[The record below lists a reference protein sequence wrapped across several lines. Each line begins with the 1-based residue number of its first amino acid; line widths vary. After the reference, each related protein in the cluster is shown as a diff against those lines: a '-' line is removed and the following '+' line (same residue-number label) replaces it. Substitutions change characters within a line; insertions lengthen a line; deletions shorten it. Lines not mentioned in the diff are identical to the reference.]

1 MHSSVFRNYFSCSQS
16 GGQSLIQICSFRFD
30 GYESYQTALEQWS
43 PESAR
48 KSNES
53 RSNGKLAYFSI
64 NCFSEKLFA
73 GKVYV
78 GFENASK
85 HFVSSDVK
93 NENEIGSI
101 AVLVFDRVSS
111 GAYRNGATAWQ
122 CVCKIYLLDKDTLAV
137 FAEGKVY
144 GPEPPSTTSG
154 GDRVGE
160 KPSIVACKKEAQ
172 RLFDDLG

>member
-1 MHSSVFRNYFSCSQS
+1 MRKWDKSYTYAVCTVVFFTIIFLVANQADNR
-16 GGQSLIQICSFRFD
+16 SFRFD

-43 PESAR
+43 PESVR

-64 NCFSEKLFA
+64 NCFSEKLA
-73 GKVYV
+73 GAVCWIR
-78 GFENASK
+78 NALK

-93 NENEIGSI
+93 SENEIGAV

-111 GAYRNGATAWQ
+111 GAYRNGATAWH

-137 FAEGKVY
+137 FAEGKV
-144 GPEPPSTTSG
+144 
-154 GDRVGE
+154 
-160 KPSIVACKKEAQ
+160 
-172 RLFDDLG
+172 